1 MCAAFVL
8 YTLDM
13 TRRRTADARLAIA
26 YLRVSTDDQALGPVA
41 QRASIEAWA
50 ASAGVTVVAWHAD
63 LGVSGAA
70 PFEARPALQSAVA
83 DLVTHG
89 AGVLVIAKRDRLARD
104 TMTAAVVTRMVE
116 RAGAT
121 VTSADGTGNGTG
133 PEAALMRG
141 IIDAFA
147 QYERALIS
155 TRTKAAL
162 SVKRARG
169 ERTGGIPLG
178 CTTSADGVQLVA
190 DEREAVAVARI
201 LELRAS
207 GVSLVRIAA
216 QLDVEGHRA
225 RGGRWHATSV
235 ARVIA
240 RAA

>member
-1 MCAAFVL
+1 
-8 YTLDM
+8 M
-13 TRRRTADARLAIA
+13 TRRRTADARRAVA
-26 YLRVSTDDQALGPVA
+26 YLRVSTDDQQLGPVA

-50 ASAGVTVVAWHAD
+50 AGAGVTVVAWHSD

-70 PFEARPALQSAVA
+70 PFEARPALQAAVA

-116 RAGAT
+116 RIGAT

-162 SVKRARG
+162 KAKRDRG
-169 ERTGGIPLG
+169 ERTGAIPLG
-178 CTTSADGVQLVA
+178 CATADDGKTLVPDA
-190 DEREAVAVARI
+190 GEAVAVARI
-201 LELRAS
+201 LELRAA
-207 GVSLVRIAA
+207 GVALVKIAA
-216 QLDVEGHRA
+216 RLDAEGHRP
-225 RGGRWHATSV
+225 RGSRWHATSIV
-235 ARVIA
+235 NVLR
-240 RAA
+240 RAAA

>member
-1 MCAAFVL
+1 MTVAV

-26 YLRVSTDDQALGPVA
+26 YLRVSTDDQQLGPVA

-50 ASAGVTVVAWHAD
+50 AAAGVTVIAWHSD
-63 LGVSGAA
+63 IGVSGAA

-89 AGVLVIAKRDRLARD
+89 AGVLVVAKRDRLARD

-121 VTSADGTGNGTG
+121 VTSADGAGNGTG

-147 QYERALIS
+147 QYERAMIS

-162 SVKRARG
+162 AVKRNRG
-169 ERTGGIPLG
+169 EKLGGSCPIG
-178 CTTSADGVQLVA
+178 TATTDGVQLVSDA
-190 DEREAVAVARI
+190 GEAAAVARI
-201 LELRAS
+201 LELRAA
-207 GVSLVRIAA
+207 GVSLVKIAA
-216 QLDVEGHRA
+216 RLDAEGHRA
-225 RGGRWHATSV
+225 RGARWYPTTV
-235 ARVIA
+235 VNILK